1 MHVVLFH
8 KRTLVS
14 MMVSLSLF
22 SLNSY
27 SKTKDNIT
35 DLGQI
40 QVADNVE
47 KDQQGY
53 AQVYEKDVANIY
65 LGKALI
71 ERYQG
76 VSPADLFKSAI
87 GVYSGEARNGGAL
100 IRIFVVFKAKGVS
113 PLLWMVLSR
122 RLRFI
127 VVIAVHLIVT
137 ILIQI

>member
-14 MMVSLSLF
+14 MIVSLSYFL
-22 SLNSY
+22 SIVIPRLR
-27 SKTKDNIT
+27 IIQT

-40 QVADNVE
+40 QVADNLE

-76 VSPADLFKSAI
+76 VSPADLFKK
-87 GVYSGEARNGGAL
+87 RDRCL
-100 IRIFVVFKAKGVS
+100 
-113 PLLWMVLSR
+113 
-122 RLRFI
+122 
-127 VVIAVHLIVT
+127 
-137 ILIQI
+137 